1 MCKHPIDLDLEGV
14 DTVAIDIETYDPN
27 LKTKGLGAVRND
39 GFITGVAVATGKDTV
54 YFSLKHS
61 DDDKSEEELEEFW
74 DQMNTK
80 LLQNDKIAKVFHNA
94 IYDVCWL
101 RATTGKMLKGRL
113 LDTMVAASVIDE
125 NRFKYGLDALAKDFL
140 GENKYKYDLQ
150 EKTFEWSGG
159 MQRDPMSN
167 MHKLPSSV
175 VKDYAKQDV
184 DLTLKLWN
192 LFNKELDKVLY
203 IKPEDN
209 KEYTCRNIFE
219 LETRLFPCL
228 VDMKFKGVR
237 IDTQKLERLGKRLT
251 LRRDNLL
258 KIIKKHTQ
266 LDLQLWAATSIKQLL
281 DNRKI
286 TNFEKTAKSGMPKLP
301 KDYLK
306 THEDRFLRMVSKARE
321 ADKAVN
327 TFIEGL
333 KGYVYKG
340 RIHADIN
347 QIRGDGGGTVTGRF
361 SMSNPNLQQIP
372 SKGFIGKKM
381 RELFIPEEGHR
392 WGSFDYSQQ
401 EPRIVVHYA
410 IKKILR
416 EEKDG
421 KDVGVSKEG
430 KELKKQF
437 DNSEA
442 DFHQIVADMA
452 KISRK
457 QAKTINLG
465 LFYGMG
471 KGKLQ
476 AELNLNTAQAKTLF
490 DTYHRK
496 VPFVKKLSDGLMQFA
511 KNNKLIFTLEDR
523 FCRFDKYESVNKRWN
538 NKIRKFQEWDPEA
551 KSIKQEDGTIKYE
564 GDWITPRLLSK
575 DDAWSKFKLLY
586 NAKTLSKKE
595 SSKTP
600 GKYEELTEKERQYWF
615 GEYFTPAFTY
625 KALNRLI
632 QGSAADMTK
641 KAMVLLYEKGIVP
654 HIQIH
659 DELCVSIKDQAT
671 RITVQETMETA
682 IPLKVKNKVDYES
695 GPNWGNINEE

>member
-1 MCKHPIDLDLEGV
+1 MPDDLDLQDV

-27 LKTKGLGAVRND
+27 LKTKGLGAIRKD

-54 YFSLKHS
+54 YFGLHHS
-61 DDDKSEEELEEFW
+61 DKTTSKEEEKEFW
-74 DQMNTK
+74 DQLNKK
-80 LLQNDKIAKVFHNA
+80 LLQNPNIIKVFHNA

-101 RATTGKMLKGRL
+101 RSVTGKMLKGRL
-113 LDTMVAASVIDE
+113 VDTMVAASVIDE
-125 NRFKYGLDALAKDFL
+125 NRFKYSLDALSKDYL
-140 GENKYKYDLQ
+140 NDSKYKYDLY
-150 EKTFEWSGG
+150 EKAAIEGIK
-159 MQRDPMSN
+159 DPMSN
-167 MHKLPSSV
+167 MHKLSYGL
-175 VKDYAKQDV
+175 VKVYAKQDV

-192 LFNKELDKVLY
+192 LFNKKLDKTLY
-203 IKPEDN
+203 TKAENN
-209 KEYTCRNIFE
+209 KVYTCRNIFE

-237 IDTQKLERLGKRLT
+237 IDTQKLEHLGKRLRR
-251 LRRDNLL
+251 RRDNLL
-258 KIIKKHTQ
+258 SIIKKHTG
-266 LDLQLWAATSIKQLL
+266 LKLQLWAATSIKQLL

-286 TNFEKTAKSGMPKLP
+286 TKFEKTPKSGMPKLP
-301 KDYLK
+301 KDFLK

-333 KGYVYKG
+333 KSYIYKG

-347 QIRGDGGGTVTGRF
+347 QIKGDGGGTVTGRF

-372 SKGFIGKKM
+372 SKGYIGKKM
-381 RELFIPEEGHR
+381 RQLFIPEEGHT

-410 IKKILR
+410 IKHGLS
-416 EEKDG
+416 ETEDL
-421 KDVGVSKEG
+421 KER
-430 KELKKQF
+430 F
-437 DNSEA
+437 DDDKA
-442 DFHQIVADMA
+442 DFHQVVADMA

-476 AELNLNTAQAKTLF
+476 AELNLDKAQAKTLF

-496 VPFVKKLSDGLMQFA
+496 VPFVKELSDNLIRFA
-511 KNNKLIFTLEDR
+511 AKHKLIFTLEDR
-523 FCRFDKYESVNKRWN
+523 FCRFDKYESVNKRWDN
-538 NKIRKFQEWDPEA
+538 NKRKFQEWDPEA
-551 KSIKQEDGTIKYE
+551 VEIKQSDGKIKYK
-564 GDWITPRLLSK
+564 GDWITPKLFTREE
-575 DDAWSKFKLLY
+575 AWTKFKLLF
-586 NAKTLSKKE
+586 NAKSKEKVE
-595 SSKTP
+595 Q
-600 GKYEELTEKERQYWF
+600 LTEEQRQDWF
-615 GEYFTPAFTY
+615 KNYFSPAFTY
-625 KALNRLI
+625 KALNRLV

-659 DELCVSIKDQAT
+659 DELCVSIKDQET
-671 RITVQETMETA
+671 RNTIQKIMETA
-682 IPLKVKNKVDYES
+682 ITLEINNKVDYEE
-695 GPNWGNINEE
+695 GTNWGNIK

>member
-27 LKTKGLGAVRND
+27 LKTKGLGAIRQN

-61 DDDKSEEELEEFW
+61 DDDKSEEELKEFW

-140 GENKYKYDLQ
+140 NENKYKYDLQ
-150 EKTFEWSGG
+150 EKTLTWSGG
-159 MQRDPMSN
+159 FQKDPMSN

-192 LFNKELDKVLY
+192 LFNKKLDKTLY
-203 IKPEDN
+203 TKAENN
-209 KEYTCRNIFE
+209 KVYTCRNIFE

-228 VDMKFKGVR
+228 VEMKFKGVK
-237 IDTQKLERLGKRLT
+237 IDVQKLEHFGKRLE
-251 LRRDNLL
+251 RCKN
-258 KIIKKHTQ
+258 KIIRFIKLKTTVDVQ
-266 LDLQLWAATSIKQLL
+266 IWAASSLKNLL
-281 DNRKI
+281 DNQKI
-286 TNFEKTAKSGMPKLP
+286 KDYAKTPKSGMPKLP

-306 THEDRFLRMVSKARE
+306 THSNRFLRYVAKARE
-321 ADKAVN
+321 YDKALN
-327 TFIEGL
+327 TFVEGL
-333 KGYVYKG
+333 KGYIYKG

-347 QIRGDGGGTVTGRF
+347 QIKGDGGGTVTGRF

-381 RELFIPEEGHR
+381 RELFIPEDGHT

-410 IKKILR
+410 IKHKLPET
-416 EEKDG
+416 EE
-421 KDVGVSKEG
+421 
-430 KELKKQF
+430 LQKKF
-437 DNSEA
+437 NDDEA

-452 KISRK
+452 KIPRK

-471 KGKLQ
+471 KGKLA
-476 AELNLNTAQAKTLF
+476 AELNLDTAQAKTLF

-496 VPFVKKLSDGLMQFA
+496 VPFVKKLSDGLMSFA
-511 KNNKLIFTLEDR
+511 TKNKLVFTLEDR

-538 NKIRKFQEWDPEA
+538 NEIRKFQEWDPKFKE
-551 KSIKQEDGTIKYE
+551 IKQDDDTIKYE
-564 GDWITPRLLSK
+564 GEWIAPRLLSK
-575 DDAWSKFKLLY
+575 KEAWERFKLLF
-586 NAKTLSKKE
+586 NEKSKK
-595 SSKTP
+595 KI
-600 GKYEELTEKERQYWF
+600 EEYTEEERNNWF
-615 GEYFTPAFTY
+615 KQYFTPAFTY

-659 DELCVSIKDQAT
+659 DELCVSIKDHET
-671 RITVQETMETA
+671 RTTVQQTMETA
-682 IPLKVKNKVDYES
+682 IPLMVKNKVDYES